1 MPEVCDSEMMRV
13 NLQELREIWVRW
25 FDWETTRFPGAEMDV
40 LPGIRSDDVE
50 ALNEAG
56 ETARPA
62 RWVKPET
69 LGATSRMVEEQRW
82 ADRLC
87 HAY

>member
-1 MPEVCDSEMMRV
+1 MPEVCDSEMKGV
-13 NLQELREIWVRW
+13 NLQELREIWARW

-56 ETARPA
+56 ESARGC
-62 RWVKPET
+62 RSSK
-69 LGATSRMVEEQRW
+69 TS
-82 ADRLC
+82 DRQC
-87 HAY
+87 SA